1 MNEKKGIVIGLSG
14 RARGG
19 GGTSAN
25 ERGGDARRLS

>member
-19 GGTSAN
+19 GTSAN